1 MARLSMPRRRTASLA
16 VVTAPTE
23 TTLEALLQ
31 DPKNARRRTQR
42 STEMIERS
50 LREFGAARSLV
61 VDENGVILAG
71 NGTAEA
77 AAAIGIERVVVVPAD
92 GRTLIAVQR
101 TDLSPVQKAEYGI
114 ADNRSSD
121 TSAFSGEALNL
132 LLEEHA
138 DLDLSPWFTDDEFKA
153 LVDDIDE
160 REEEPPAPPE
170 EKGLSV
176 QLTFPDQQ
184 ALAEFQQLMG
194 RLAEALPEEE
204 STEARLSR
212 AVEALLARVGR

>member
-1 MARLSMPRRRTASLA
+1 MVKRRTPLA
-16 VVTAPTE
+16 AVTAPTE

-42 STEMIERS
+42 STGMIERS

-77 AAAIGIERVVVVPAD
+77 AASIGIEKVLVIPAD
-92 GRTLIAVQR
+92 GRTLVAVQR
-101 TDLSPVQKAEYGI
+101 TDLSPEQKAEYGV

-121 TSAFSGEALNL
+121 LSEFDGAALNA
-132 LLEEHA
+132 LLEDHA
-138 DLDLSPWFTDDEFKA
+138 ELDLSPYFTDDEWKS
-153 LVDDIDE
+153 LVNGID
-160 REEEPPAPPE
+160 EEPPPPDDPTTPS
-170 EKGLSV
+170 GLTV
-176 QLTFPDQQ
+176 QLTFPNQE
-184 ALAEFQQLMG
+184 ALSEFQQLLA
-194 RLAEALPEEE
+194 RLTEALPDED

-212 AVEALLARVGR
+212 AVEALLAHRGR

>member
-1 MARLSMPRRRTASLA
+1 MARRRTPPL
-16 VVTAPTE
+16 VPVTAPTE

-31 DPKNARRRTQR
+31 DPNNARRRTQR
-42 STEMIERS
+42 STGMIERS

-77 AAAIGIERVVVVPAD
+77 AAAIGIEKVLVIPAD
-92 GRTLIAVQR
+92 GQTLVAVQR
-101 TDLSPVQKAEYGI
+101 TDLSPAQKAEYGV

-121 TSAFSGEALNL
+121 TSEFDGAALAAL
-132 LLEEHA
+132 LDQHA
-138 DLDLSPWFTDDEFKA
+138 ELDLSPYFTADEFKA
-153 LVDDIDE
+153 LVEGIDQPPD
-160 REEEPPAPPE
+160 PPAPPE
-170 EKGLSV
+170 APTSLSV

-194 RLAEALPEEE
+194 RLAEALPDEE
-204 STEARLSR
+204 STEARLVR
-212 AVEALLARVGR
+212 AVEALLATRGR

>member
-1 MARLSMPRRRTASLA
+1 MVRRRTHPLA
-16 VVTAPTE
+16 AVTGPTE

-31 DPKNARRRTQR
+31 DPKNARRRTPR
-42 STEMIERS
+42 STAMIERS

-61 VDENGVILAG
+61 VDENGTILAG

-77 AAAIGIERVVVVPAD
+77 AASIGIDKVLVIPAD
-92 GRTLIAVQR
+92 GRTLVAVQR
-101 TDLSPVQKAEYGI
+101 TDLSPEQKAEYGI

-121 TSAFSGEALNL
+121 TSSFSGEALNQ

-138 DLDLSPWFTDDEFKA
+138 GLDLSPWFTDDEFKA
-153 LVDDIDE
+153 LVDDLDPPDDDPTTP
-160 REEEPPAPPE
+160 EPDDKA
-170 EKGLSV
+170 LSV
-176 QLTFPDQQ
+176 QLRFPDQQ
-184 ALAEFQQLMG
+184 ALNDFQQLLA

-212 AVEALLARVGR
+212 AVEALLARIGR